1 MLLNYQAATESQA
14 ATYPGYPGKR
24 RREINLFSSLVSYYV
39 TQCLLVRVWLTGVIS
54 YVHTGMIELQL
65 QKCWTIAPFE
75 YRLAVA
81 IYQLRS
87 LSSQ

>member
-54 YVHTGMIELQL
+54 YVHTGMI
-65 QKCWTIAPFE
+65 APTSITKMLDNSPF
-75 YRLAVA
+75 RVPASR